1 MNELSSTCAQQKE
14 ELLKLASEESGS
26 EDLVAKVNELTSMC
40 NNQKSEL
47 SNLPPDQSIIMEL
60 RVALDE
66 TCYKEG
72 HKKYE
77 TRCTSIATL
86 PIGNEQD
93 NDSSAVQ
100 YFNDGKKET
109 KKSKKSMLLG
119 SLTGH
124 ERLHEYFEEPQEIIK
139 FLLEKSKNNQID
151 HAVIQDQLRLHKRI
165 CQAEIFDADEKVLYY
180 TGVKKLPDLNYNDKN
195 LLDYSDSEDDEIEQ

>member
-1 MNELSSTCAQQKE
+1 
-14 ELLKLASEESGS
+14 
-26 EDLVAKVNELTSMC
+26 
-40 NNQKSEL
+40 
-47 SNLPPDQSIIMEL
+47 
-60 RVALDE
+60 
-66 TCYKEG
+66 
-72 HKKYE
+72 
-77 TRCTSIATL
+77 
-86 PIGNEQD
+86 
-93 NDSSAVQ
+93 
-100 YFNDGKKET
+100 
-109 KKSKKSMLLG
+109 MLLG